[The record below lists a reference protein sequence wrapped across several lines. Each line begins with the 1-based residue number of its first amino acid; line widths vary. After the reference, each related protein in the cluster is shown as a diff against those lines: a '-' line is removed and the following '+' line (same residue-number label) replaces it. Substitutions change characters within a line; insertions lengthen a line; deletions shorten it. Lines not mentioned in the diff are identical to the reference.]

1 MLSKKR
7 GNVFFVSVKKF
18 KEYVKINNR
27 NSKSLMMNLMI
38 LSETDENV
46 NFVRAFFFF
55 LRALSLSYS
64 PPIRW
69 LFAIIRVS

>member
-55 LRALSLSYS
+55 
-64 PPIRW
+64 
-69 LFAIIRVS
+69 